1 MITVLTGDVI
11 GSRKKDP
18 TIWLPVLEEAL
29 EVFSVNFDIYR
40 GDSFQAKVNLSDVFV
55 SVFYIKAAMINVGLD
70 VRIGIGVGEE
80 DLPADHIK
88 KTFGTALINSGQ
100 AFDELKKDSLALVSG
115 NKDFDELCN
124 VILGLSAELCLRWTA
139 NVAGTAKTALLHTG
153 VNQKELANLLG
164 KKHQSQVSNE
174 LQKASF
180 FKLKSAINYCTDK
193 LLEL

>member
-1 MITVLTGDVI
+1 MVAVLTGDVI

-18 TIWLPVLEEAL
+18 AIWLPVLEKAL
-29 EVFSVNFDIYR
+29 QVYSVNFDIYR
-40 GDSFQAKVNLSDVFV
+40 GDSFQAKVNLSSVFV
-55 SVFYIKAAMINVGLD
+55 SVFYIKAAMVNIGLD

-80 DLPADHIK
+80 EVPAYHIK
-88 KTFGTALINSGQ
+88 NTFGTALINSGQ
-100 AFDELKKDSLALVSG
+100 AFDGLKKDSLAVVST

-139 NVAGTAKTALLHTG
+139 NIAGTVKTALLHEG
-153 VNQKELANLLG
+153 INQKELANLLK
-164 KKHQSQVSNE
+164 KKHQSQVSTE

-180 FKLKSAINYCTDK
+180 FKLKRAIDYCTDK